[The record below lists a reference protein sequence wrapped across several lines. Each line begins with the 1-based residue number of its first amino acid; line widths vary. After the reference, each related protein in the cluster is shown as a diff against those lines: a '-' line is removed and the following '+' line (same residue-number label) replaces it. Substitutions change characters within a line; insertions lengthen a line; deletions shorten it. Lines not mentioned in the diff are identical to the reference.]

1 MISIIIPAYNHQT
14 INNAILSIFKQ
25 SIDNLEII
33 IIDDSPNNEIQKN
46 ICALDHPK
54 IQYYKNVH
62 NIGTTRSRI
71 RGIKKSQGSYIGFL
85 DDDDIMLNN
94 GIEKQAVQLDKK
106 NLDFVFCDYTVNN
119 VVNELVINKN
129 ISSYEKNFT
138 KSILCSPG
146 PFLQCCLFQK
156 KFMLKHIDYLNRF
169 AEPSE
174 DWNFFIHIS
183 QHNLKIKHIPI
194 VSFQWNLTKNS
205 QSINYEKEALALEYI
220 INQHYSYMK
229 KNSKK
234 NLSLQHRKLGSM
246 FYYIGQYK
254 KSQKLFKKS
263 FLLYPV
269 SIKNIIII
277 LTHQCPM
284 AMYHWFMK
292 MYVKKII

>member
-220 INQHYSYMK
+220 INQHYNYMK
-229 KNSKK
+229 QNSIKS
-234 NLSLQHRKLGSM
+234 LSLQHRKLGSM

-263 FLLYPV
+263 FWLYPI

-277 LTHQCPM
+277 LVHQCPV
-284 AMYHWFMK
+284 AIYHWFMK